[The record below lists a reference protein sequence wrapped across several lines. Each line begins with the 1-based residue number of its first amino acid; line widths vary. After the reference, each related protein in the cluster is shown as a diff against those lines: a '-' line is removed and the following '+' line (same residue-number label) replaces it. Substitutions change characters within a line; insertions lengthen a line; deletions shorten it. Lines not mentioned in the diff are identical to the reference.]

1 VTVRPG
7 NRPPSAADDTFTTS
21 VDRPATVSVLGNDS
35 DPDGD
40 ALTVTGTSAP
50 GNGTVVVNAN
60 SSITYTPAAGYVG
73 TDSFTYTISDGRG
86 GVGGASVSVTVSEQ
100 VNLVGNPGFETDT
113 AGWQPSGITRVSGGH
128 SGDFAAELSNSTAGA
143 QCTLDDKPNWIAA
156 TQAGPYVVSLW
167 VRSDVAGR
175 SLKLRVRE
183 YSSGANVGSTSTT
196 IALTSEWQLVS
207 VTYTPAAPGSSLD
220 FQAYTS
226 STPVGVCFQADDVS
240 ITR

>member
-1 VTVRPG
+1 MC
-7 NRPPSAADDTFTTS
+7 
-21 VDRPATVSVLGNDS
+21 PATVSVLANDT

-40 ALTVTGTSAP
+40 ALTVTGASTPA
-50 GNGTVVVNAN
+50 NGTAVVNAN
-60 SSITYTPAAGYVG
+60 GSITYTPAAGYVG

-113 AGWQPSGITRVSGGH
+113 AGWQTTGLARVAGGH
-128 SGDFAAELSNSTAGA
+128 SGSFAAELSNPTAGA
-143 QCTLDDKPNWIAA
+143 QCTLDDKPNWILA

-167 VRSDVAGR
+167 VRSDAAGR

-183 YSSGANVGSTSTT
+183 YSSGSNVGSISTT
-196 IALTSEWQLVS
+196 VTLTSAWQLVS
-207 VTYTPAAPGSSLD
+207 VTYTPTAPGSFLD
-220 FQAYTS
+220 VQAYTS

-240 ITR
+240 ITH